1 MRIRYTATLKALNNV
16 PTDLIIFC
24 NQQFQTVGAWMDCD
38 GQWLHRVGTTRNL
51 FVGKRCI
58 SSVNWWQ
65 QLLPRVRCGNLLAL
79 QRRTCGGRTR
89 VPAQSVSATFHLS
102 THPCHL
108 VSTLLL
114 EGAHILEAH
123 MPGRTY
129 RGRNAGAH
137 MPGRSCRGAHAWG
150 RTCRGRVRTQTTEVN
165 THATAVR
172 HFVF

>member
-1 MRIRYTATLKALNNV
+1 
-16 PTDLIIFC
+16 
-24 NQQFQTVGAWMDCD
+24 MDCG

-65 QLLPRVRCGNLLAL
+65 QLLAPVRCGNLLAL
-79 QRRTCGGRTR
+79 QRRTCGERTR
-89 VPAQSVSATFHLS
+89 VPAQSVSATFHPS

-129 RGRNAGAH
+129 RGRN
-137 MPGRSCRGAHAWG
+137 CRGAHAWG
-150 RTCRGRVRTQTTEVN
+150 RTCRGRVRTQTDVKVAYKGRSYIVCILPCWLSISIAPFDLILSIFFLRRRVASSLSTGYQLRV
-165 THATAVR
+165 ALD
-172 HFVF
+172 